1 MEVIGVTFK
10 KAGKLYH
17 FTPNGFELT
26 KGDKVIAETVRGLEL
41 GEIVI
46 VSKDL
51 KELNNKSE
59 LKPIKKKAS
68 LNDIKQY
75 EENEKEAEKAFK
87 ICEQKIKEHKLP
99 MKLID
104 SEYTFDKGKLLFYFT
119 ADGRI
124 DFRELVKDLASVF
137 RTRIELRQ
145 IGVRDETKM
154 LGGIGQCGRE
164 LCCKTFLR
172 EFEPITIKM
181 AKDQDLSLNPE
192 KISGICG
199 RLMCCL
205 KYESNSYLETKSD
218 LPDIGDRVE
227 VGEEVGKVTGL
238 NVVKETLTVQLADKE
253 RIEVSADK
261 IDDKNSDNKE
271 D

>member
-1 MEVIGVTFK
+1 MPEVIGATFK
-10 KAGKLYH
+10 KASKIYY
-17 FTPNGFELT
+17 FKPNGIELNI
-26 KGDKVIAETVRGLEL
+26 GDKIIAETTRGLEL
-41 GEIVI
+41 GEVI
-46 VSKDL
+46 IDSKEVDKRGL
-51 KELNNKSE
+51 KAE
-59 LKPIKKKAS
+59 IKTIQKKADS
-68 LNDIKQY
+68 NDMRQVK
-75 EENEKEAEKAFK
+75 ENQKEAERAFE
-87 ICEQKIKEHKLP
+87 ICEEKIQDHNLP

-124 DFRELVKDLASVF
+124 DFRELVKDLASIF

-145 IGVRDETKM
+145 IGVRDETKL

-172 EFEPITIKM
+172 EFDPITIKM

-205 KYESNSYLETKSD
+205 KYESDSYLETKDD
-218 LPDIGDRVE
+218 LPDIGEEVE
-227 VGEEVGKVTGL
+227 VGEEVGTVTGL
-238 NVVKETLTVQLADKE
+238 NVVKETLTVELSDKE
-253 RIEVSADK
+253 SVEVSAEDIEEK
-261 IDDKNSDNKE
+261 KE

>member
-1 MEVIGVTFK
+1 MPQVIGATFK
-10 KAGKLYH
+10 KAGKIYY
-17 FTPNGFELT
+17 FKPNGIELNI
-26 KGDKVIAETVRGLEL
+26 GDKILAETARGLEL
-41 GEIVI
+41 GEVI
-46 VSKDL
+46 IDSKEIA
-51 KELNNKSE
+51 KVNSKSE
-59 LKPIKKKAS
+59 LKPIKKKADD
-68 LNDIKQY
+68 NDIQQAKR
-75 EENEKEAEKAFK
+75 NEKEAEKAFE
-87 ICEQKIKEHKLP
+87 ICEEKIAEHKLP

-124 DFRELVKDLASVF
+124 DFRELVKDLASIF

-145 IGVRDETKM
+145 IGVRDETKLM
-154 LGGIGQCGRE
+154 GGIGQCGRS

-172 EFEPITIKM
+172 EFDPITIKM

-205 KYESNSYLETKSD
+205 KYESDNYLETKDD
-218 LPDIGDRVE
+218 LPDIGEEVE
-227 VGEEVGKVTGL
+227 IGEEVGTVTGL
-238 NVVKETLTVQLADKE
+238 NVVKETLTVELSGQE
-253 RIEVSADK
+253 SIEVSADDIEEK
-261 IDDKNSDNKE
+261 KE